1 MDIIESI
8 ILGIIQGL
16 TEWLPISS
24 SGHLAIAQHFMDD
37 VPLVFDIMLHLG
49 TIIVLAYYFR
59 KDLTRVR
66 KGLFLVLGGLRKGK
80 GFTEMMRESNDAK
93 LAIFIGIGIVPTA
106 GIGIFLDWSNIIDI
120 MYDSLLIVGTCLLL
134 TGMILILTARVR
146 GRRNLTKMGAKDA
159 WLIGFAQGI
168 AILPGISRS
177 GSTIGVGLLRGVDAE
192 TAGRVSFLL
201 AIPSVV
207 GATLMYIP
215 DLLDGSHAV
224 DLPVFLVGT
233 LVAMVVG
240 YAALALLMRILKGK
254 GFHNFAYYCWAVG
267 ILVLVAAFLGY

>member
-1 MDIIESI
+1 MNIIEAI
-8 ILGIIQGL
+8 LLGIIQGL

-24 SGHLAIAQHFMDD
+24 SGHLAIAQHFMDG

-59 KDLTRVR
+59 KDLKRVR
-66 KGLFLVLGGLRKGK
+66 KGLFYVLGGLRKGK
-80 GFTEMMRESNDAK
+80 GFKEMMNENKDAK

-106 GIGIFLDWSNIIDI
+106 GIGIFLDYTNIIDI
-120 MYDSLLIVGTCLLL
+120 MYDSLLIVGTCMLL
-134 TGMILILTARVR
+134 TGMVLILTTKVR
-146 GRRNLTKMGAKDA
+146 GRRKLGKMETKDA
-159 WLIGFAQGI
+159 WLVGFAQGI

-177 GSTIGVGLLRGVDAE
+177 GTTIGVGLLRGVNAE

-207 GATLMYIP
+207 GATILHIP
-215 DLLDGSHAV
+215 DLLDGGHAV
-224 DLPVFLVGT
+224 DLPIFLIGT
-233 LVAMVVG
+233 LVAMIVG
-240 YAALALLMRILKGK
+240 YASLALLMRILKGK

-267 ILVLVAAFLGY
+267 VLVLVAAFLGY